1 MPTFRTFNLSLWQS
15 LYTFINN
22 FYFFLVT
29 YFFFNNYASI
39 FAFFIITISY
49 KRGKRDGINQTIDY
63 FVTEMN
69 RKKIDIEVINSYD
82 IIEKKAKLEIFKKIR
97 HLPWRKKNE

>member
-1 MPTFRTFNLSLWQS
+1 MLITILATIGL
-15 LYTFINN
+15 
-22 FYFFLVT
+22 FFL
-29 YFFFNNYASI
+29 
-39 FAFFIITISY
+39 ITVFY
-49 KRGKRDGINQTIDY
+49 KRGKRDGINQAIDY

-97 HLPWRKKNE
+97 CLLWRKKNE

>member
-1 MPTFRTFNLSLWQS
+1 MLMTILATIGL
-15 LYTFINN
+15 
-22 FYFFLVT
+22 FFL
-29 YFFFNNYASI
+29 
-39 FAFFIITISY
+39 FAVVY
-49 KRGKRDGINQTIDY
+49 KRGKRDGINQAIDY

-97 HLPWRKKNE
+97 HLLWRKKND